1 MNPFLR
7 RELQENLV
15 LASASPRRREI
26 LERLGFEFE
35 IFPTGTEENGLACAD
50 HARRAMLLAA
60 RKADEAHLA
69 RPGKIVIAAD
79 TIVVCSGAVLGKPID
94 ESDAAAMLR
103 ALSGRTHEV
112 ITGLAIVAPDGTR
125 FTEAERTRVYFRAL
139 SDTEISRYVETEE
152 PFGKA
157 GAYAIQGF
165 AAPFVER
172 IEGCYFNV
180 VGLPVSLLFKMLS
193 RLERTQ
199 HDHSDR

>member
-79 TIVVCSGAVLGKPID
+79 TIVVCGGAVLGKPID